1 MKKRANLIGFT
12 FALIVIIYIVTKLDW
27 QVVLQ
32 TFTQLDFRWL
42 AAAFGV
48 YLINYV
54 FRSLRFQTLLNLGS
68 VPFRHLFGITNLYGM
83 YLYLM
88 PAKSGELSFP
98 LLVKNRLNVP
108 LPESTA
114 ILITA
119 RFFDFATV
127 ALFLPFVL
135 VFFWDMLHPW
145 VRIVVF
151 LFIGG
156 VFLIGVGFIWLV
168 RQPARTQRLQQIHT
182 ADFHPLVFRLWN
194 SFIMFIQSMQAIDQ
208 RKQYV
213 RNWLITIIIWFCVQT
228 TFYFIVLSL
237 GESLSFYQMIV
248 VSIIMIPMTLLPIQG
263 FANLGT
269 HEIGWVAAFSLF
281 GYPETNA
288 LKIAVSSHII
298 LLLFVLLL
306 GSLGLILIKKPKQI

>member
-1 MKKRANLIGFT
+1 LKKRANLIGFT

>member
-12 FALIVIIYIVTKLDW
+12 FSLVVIVYIVTKLDW
-27 QVVLQ
+27 QVVIQ

-88 PAKSGELSFP
+88 PAKTGELSFP

-237 GESLSFYQMIV
+237 GESLSFYQVIV

>member
-237 GESLSFYQMIV
+237 GESLSFYQMFV
-248 VSIIMIPMTLLPIQG
+248 VSIVMIPMTLLPIQG

>member
-1 MKKRANLIGFT
+1 LKKRANLIGFT
-12 FALIVIIYIVTKLDW
+12 LSLVVIVYIVTKLDW

-42 AAAFGV
+42 AAAFCI
-48 YLINYV
+48 YLINYA
-54 FRSLRFQTLLNLGS
+54 FRSLRFQTLLNLGT
-68 VPFRHLFGITNLYGM
+68 VPFQDLFGITNLYGM

-98 LLVKNRLNVP
+98 LLVKNRLNIP

-114 ILITA
+114 TLITA

-127 ALFLPFVL
+127 ALFLPFIL
-135 VFFWDMLHPW
+135 VFFWDMIHPW
-145 VRIVVF
+145 VRVVAF
-151 LFIGG
+151 LFMGG
-156 VFLIGVGFIWLV
+156 VFLIGVGFIWFV
-168 RQPARTQRLQQIHT
+168 RQPARIQRLQQIQT
-182 ADFHPLVFRLWN
+182 SDFHPLVLRLWN
-194 SFIMFIQSMQAIDQ
+194 SFIMFIHSLKAIDQ
-208 RKQYV
+208 RKQYG
-213 RNWLITIIIWFCVQT
+213 RNWLITIVIWLCVQT

-248 VSIIMIPMTLLPIQG
+248 VSIVMIPMTLLPIQG

-269 HEIGWVAAFSLF
+269 HEIGWIAAFSLF
-281 GYPETNA
+281 GYPEANA
-288 LKIAVSSHII
+288 LNIAVSSHII

-306 GSLGLILIKKPKQI
+306 GSLGLILIKRPKQI